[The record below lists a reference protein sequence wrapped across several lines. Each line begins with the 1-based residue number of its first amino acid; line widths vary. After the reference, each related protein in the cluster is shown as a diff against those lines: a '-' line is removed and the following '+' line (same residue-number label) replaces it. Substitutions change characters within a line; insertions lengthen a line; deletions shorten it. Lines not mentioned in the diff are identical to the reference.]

1 MTKIR
6 FNKGKKQLVADIQDS
21 AWLTP
26 FQPHVLAEMLTSI
39 YSITHGSEAPKFE
52 YFKEKEQWGFRVVK
66 KK

>member
-6 FNKGKKQLVADIQDS
+6 FNKGKKQLIADVQDT

-26 FQPHVLAEMLTSI
+26 FQPHVLAEMLTAI
-39 YSITHGSEAPKFE
+39 YHVTHGLEAPKFE
-52 YFKEKEQWGFRVVK
+52 YFKEDGQWGFRAAK